1 MDDHTDLIPLRPEE
15 EAVPAFELER
25 RGYNRQQVDEH
36 VAWLEDRLRE
46 AETMR
51 ATAETSARQAET
63 DATRAREEL
72 EAGRPDWS
80 EFGERI
86 ASILALAEQEAAEIR
101 KRGETEREQLS
112 ADARRMAEDAERAHA
127 RRMQEADRD
136 AQNMLRE
143 AQAESERVVR
153 EAQQVALRE
162 ERDSK
167 RRLLDLERQRDA
179 VHRQLLKLQE
189 GLNAAM
195 APLGMVAQQQ
205 PEASRQDADDEQQ
218 EIDLED
224 PTHYQR
230 A

>member
-51 ATAETSARQAET
+51 ATAEASARQAES

-112 ADARRMAEDAERAHA
+112 ADARRMAEDAERGHA

-136 AQNMLRE
+136 TQNMLRE
-143 AQAESERVVR
+143 AQAEAERVVR

-195 APLGMVAQQQ
+195 APLGMVSQQT
-205 PEASRQDADDEQQ
+205 ESAEHDSGEQQ
-218 EIDLED
+218 EQIDLED
-224 PTHYQR
+224 PSHYQR

>member
-36 VAWLEDRLRE
+36 VAWLEERLRE
-46 AETMR
+46 SETFR
-51 ATAETSARQAET
+51 ATAEASARQAET
-63 DATRAREEL
+63 DATNARQEL

-86 ASILALAEQEAAEIR
+86 ASILSLAEQEAADIR
-101 KRGETEREQLS
+101 RRGETERESLS
-112 ADARRMAEDAERAHA
+112 ADARRMAEDAERGHA

-195 APLGMVAQQQ
+195 APLGMAAQQQ
-205 PEASRQDADDEQQ
+205 EVPEHDEGDDQQ
-218 EIDLED
+218 EIDLDD
-224 PTHYQR
+224 PSHYQR